1 MPRLPLRFLLV
12 LLLATFGLGG
22 AVFAQLESGE
32 RGIPPI
38 DSASTLEIG
47 GIKVDVSAK
56 DAASARLAG
65 WRLAQ
70 RQGFAKLW
78 AQMHRKPEG
87 EAPRVPD
94 STLDGIVS
102 SIEIEEERIAPGRY
116 IATLQILF
124 DRSRSASLLGAE
136 GPVRRSAPMLLIPIL
151 VSGGTATTVELR
163 NPWQRA
169 WAEYRTVN
177 SAIDYIRISGQG
189 IDPLLATAAQVRRP
203 GRAMWRNLVDFYG
216 AADVLVATA
225 QVRRLYPGGPSVATF
240 TGSFGP
246 DRQLL
251 GSFTLRAESSADL
264 PRMMAEGVRRMD
276 ALYTSWLAAGAL
288 SPDPSL
294 LPPPPPPV
302 IEEEVVEEERPK
314 PPTDQVIQVVV
325 TSPYSPVG
333 WLRSIPGVRSVE
345 EIGTQV
351 LVVRYRGSAGQLA
364 GALNARGW
372 QTSNAGGVFTI
383 TGYAPPQ
390 PQPAQPA
397 PQPTQP
403 GQPVPQ
409 PQQQQLRR
417 PAGEPLVPVQT
428 NRPGA

>member
-1 MPRLPLRFLLV
+1 MPRLPLRLFV
-12 LLLATFGLGG
+12 LLLAMCGVGT

-47 GIKVDVSAK
+47 GIKVDVAAK
-56 DAASARLAG
+56 DAETARLAG

-78 AQMHRKPEG
+78 AQMQRRPES

-116 IATLQILF
+116 MATLQILF
-124 DRSRSASLLGAE
+124 DRSRSATLLGAE
-136 GPVRRSAPMLLIPIL
+136 GPVRRSAPLLVIPVM

-169 WAEYRTVN
+169 WAEYRTAD
-177 SAIDYIRISGQG
+177 SAVDYVRISGQG
-189 IDPLLATAAQVRRP
+189 IDPLLVTAAQVRRP
-203 GRAMWRNLVDFYG
+203 GRAMWRNLVDYYG

-246 DRQLL
+246 DRELL
-251 GSFTLRAESSADL
+251 GSFTLRSESSADL
-264 PRMMAEGVRRMD
+264 PRMMAQGVRQMD
-276 ALYTSWLAAGAL
+276 ALYTRWLASGGL
-288 SPDPSL
+288 QPDPSL

-302 IEEEVVEEERPK
+302 EEEVEEETVAE
-314 PPTDQVIQVVV
+314 PTEQVIQIAV

-333 WLRSIPGVRSVE
+333 WLRSIPGVRSVQ

-372 QTSNAGGVFTI
+372 QTSSASGVFTI
-383 TGYAPPQ
+383 TGYAPPAAPTPPPVQPGPSQ
-390 PQPAQPA
+390 PQPQ
-397 PQPTQP
+397 
-403 GQPVPQ
+403 PQ
-409 PQQQQLRR
+409 PQR
-417 PAGEPLVPVQT
+417 PAPEPLVPVPT
-428 NRPGA
+428 TRNPGD

>member
-1 MPRLPLRFLLV
+1 MPRQSLRLLV
-12 LLLATFGLGG
+12 LLLACAGLGT

-47 GIKVDVSAK
+47 GIKVDVAAK
-56 DAASARLAG
+56 DAESARLAG

-70 RQGFAKLW
+70 RQGFAALW
-78 AQMHRKPEG
+78 AKMHSRPIS
-87 EAPRVPD
+87 EAPKLPD

-102 SIEIEEERIAPGRY
+102 SIAIEEERIAPGRY
-116 IATLQILF
+116 IATLQVLF
-124 DRSRSASLLGAE
+124 DRSRSAALLGAE
-136 GPVRRSAPMLLIPIL
+136 GPVSRSAPMLLIPVM

-169 WAEYRTVN
+169 WAEYRTAN
-177 SAIDYIRISGQG
+177 SAIDYVRISGQG

-225 QVRRLYPGGPSVATF
+225 HVRRLYPGGPSVATF

-246 DRQLL
+246 DRKSL

-264 PRMMAEGVRRMD
+264 PRMMAEGVQRMD
-276 ALYTSWLAAGAL
+276 ALYTSWLASGGL
-288 SPDPSL
+288 NPDPSL
-294 LPPPPPPV
+294 LPPPPPPLV
-302 IEEEVVEEERPK
+302 EEIEEEEAPEVA
-314 PPTDQVIQVVV
+314 PTDQVIQIAV

-333 WLRSIPGVRSVE
+333 WLRSIPGVRSVQ
-345 EIGTQV
+345 EIGAQV

-372 QTSNAGGVFTI
+372 QTSSASGVFTI
-383 TGYAPPQ
+383 TGYAPPAPQ
-390 PQPAQPA
+390 PVPQPAQPA
-397 PQPTQP
+397 QPQSPQPPPPRPAPEPIT
-403 GQPVPQ
+403 PVP
-409 PQQQQLRR
+409 
-417 PAGEPLVPVQT
+417 G
-428 NRPGA
+428 NRPGG